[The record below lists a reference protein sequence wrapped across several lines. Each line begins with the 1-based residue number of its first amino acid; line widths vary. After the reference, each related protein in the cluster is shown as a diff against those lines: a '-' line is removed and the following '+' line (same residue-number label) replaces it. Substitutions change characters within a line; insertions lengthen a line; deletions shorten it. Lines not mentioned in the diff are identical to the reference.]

1 MFTIIFFFLS
11 DTNRGRKIKYKKAS
25 PSQLQTGKKTKTKTR
40 NGQTREARPWE
51 YPATNPRCLLLVA
64 CEDNPRLLALLGKCF
79 HFLLS
84 TPENLNSTNETVT
97 YPLVCHLESPSRPVT
112 VKSWNKSAAT
122 ICRYSGINSEETRD
136 ASFLKFNVNYS
147 LWQTCKLEVVDW
159 FDALRRQ
166 ILLSCVTVLLFAFPA
181 AHGARRF

>member
-25 PSQLQTGKKTKTKTR
+25 PNQLQTGKKTKTKTR

-97 YPLVCHLESPSRPVT
+97 YPLVCHLGVTVPSRH
-112 VKSWNKSAAT
+112 
-122 ICRYSGINSEETRD
+122 R
-136 ASFLKFNVNYS
+136 
-147 LWQTCKLEVVDW
+147 EVMKQERSND
-159 FDALRRQ
+159 
-166 ILLSCVTVLLFAFPA
+166 LSIFR
-181 AHGARRF
+181 HKQ